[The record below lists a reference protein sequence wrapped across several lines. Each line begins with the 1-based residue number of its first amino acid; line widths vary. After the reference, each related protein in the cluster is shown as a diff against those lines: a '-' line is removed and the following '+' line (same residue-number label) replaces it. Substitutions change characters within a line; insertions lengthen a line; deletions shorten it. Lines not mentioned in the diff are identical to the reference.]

1 MKNWI
6 KIFALTAFSTQMYAQ
21 KNLTIDEAVS
31 YALEN
36 NVNVKKAKIDQ
47 TIAQQKVK
55 ETVGIGLP
63 QVNGQ
68 VRYLNGENQVQLVD
82 VSNFNNTF
90 PKGTIV
96 PLNFGLPHNFNAGL
110 SVTQLLFNGSYI
122 VGLESAK
129 TYKETASLIKEK
141 TDVSIKEA
149 VMMMYA
155 GILATEEN
163 IKTLEEN
170 KKVLEKNLNDT
181 KQVYK
186 TGLTELQSVEQLEYS
201 YKNLSTVIDNLK
213 RTKDKL
219 NVGLKYLIGYPLEEK
234 LVLSSSFDEVLDKNK
249 QLIARDSFDFS
260 NHVDLKL
267 KQNQVRINQLLL
279 KLEKSKALPSLAA
292 FFNPSY
298 VSGGYDFK
306 PFSSDWFYS
315 SNFGIQIDIPVFSG
329 LQRHWKTEQAKLNL
343 VKAQLDK
350 EDAEKQLQSE
360 YYQKATDY
368 ENALASY
375 NTAEDLVKLSS
386 EIYRKQ
392 NVKFKEGLGTSFEL
406 SQAENQL
413 YEAQT
418 KYYQAAI
425 ELIQAKVQ
433 LDKAK
438 GIL

>member
-1 MKNWI
+1 M
-6 KIFALTAFSTQMYAQ
+6 
-21 KNLTIDEAVS
+21 
-31 YALEN
+31 
-36 NVNVKKAKIDQ
+36 
-47 TIAQQKVK
+47 
-55 ETVGIGLP
+55 
-63 QVNGQ
+63 
-68 VRYLNGENQVQLVD
+68 
-82 VSNFNNTF
+82 
-90 PKGTIV
+90 
-96 PLNFGLPHNFNAGL
+96 
-110 SVTQLLFNGSYI
+110 
-122 VGLESAK
+122 
-129 TYKETASLIKEK
+129 
-141 TDVSIKEA
+141 
-149 VMMMYA
+149 
-155 GILATEEN
+155 
-163 IKTLEEN
+163 
-170 KKVLEKNLNDT
+170 
-181 KQVYK
+181 
-186 TGLTELQSVEQLEYS
+186 
-201 YKNLSTVIDNLK
+201 
-213 RTKDKL
+213 
-219 NVGLKYLIGYPLEEK
+219 
-234 LVLSSSFDEVLDKNK
+234 LSSSFDEVIDKNK

-260 NHVDLKL
+260 NHIDLKL
-267 KQNQVRINQLLL
+267 KQNQVRINQLSL

-375 NTAEDLVKLSS
+375 YTAEDLVKLSS